1 MYVCMYVC
9 IIILVIR
16 EGKNY
21 LILNYAGVGNSCFHP
36 SQCYKL
42 VLSLKSDQMELIDF
56 TKYQ

>member
-1 MYVCMYVC
+1 MYVC

-21 LILNYAGVGNSCFHP
+21 LILNYTGVGNSCFHP